1 MHGPGGLSLML
12 GTSHLSAE
20 HPVLNAILLVG
31 SGLLVIACIWNAYD
45 LTRRP

>member
-1 MHGPGGLSLML
+1 MHGPGGLALM
-12 GTSHLSAE
+12 GAAGHLSAD

-45 LTRRP
+45 LSRRP